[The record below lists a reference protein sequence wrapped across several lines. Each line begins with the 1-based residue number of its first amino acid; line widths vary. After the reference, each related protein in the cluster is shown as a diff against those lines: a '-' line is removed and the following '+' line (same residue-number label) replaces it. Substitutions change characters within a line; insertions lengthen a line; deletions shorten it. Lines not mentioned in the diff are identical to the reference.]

1 MGLGQSAIIK
11 KDKTA
16 PYDIS
21 VEYYYFG
28 DSTDDEM
35 NGMSVLEK
43 LEQQGAALPQ
53 YLESSADLTMYE
65 QENLTE
71 SSLFAICTENT
82 KVRRNF
88 EDPPVLLL
96 GADAVSY
103 THLDVYKRQEV
114 DRRWERLKAR
124 AEHPL
129 L

>member
-43 LEQQGAALPQ
+43 LEQQGQ
-53 YLESSADLTMYE
+53 HFRS
-65 QENLTE
+65 
-71 SSLFAICTENT
+71 IW
-82 KVRRNF
+82 KVLRI
-88 EDPPVLLL
+88 
-96 GADAVSY
+96 
-103 THLDVYKRQEV
+103 
-114 DRRWERLKAR
+114 
-124 AEHPL
+124 
-129 L
+129 